1 MDIQL
6 SDSFNYKKLLRFTF
20 PSIVMM
26 IFTSVYMVVDGFFI
40 SNFVGKVPF
49 AAINFIIPVLIILA
63 SVGMMFGSGGSA
75 LVSKTLGEGDEEKAR
90 RLFSLVVYT
99 TIIFGIIISI
109 VAFLVIEP
117 IVYLIGARGELFKN
131 CVSYG
136 KIILF
141 AVPFYMILFEFQS
154 FFVTAG
160 KPNIGLITTVICGVT
175 NIVLDILFM
184 GVFSWGISGAAIA
197 TTISQVIG
205 AVISVSY
212 FCLPNNTVLR
222 LTKTKMDVKALLKSC
237 SNGSSEFMNNISIS
251 IVGMLYN
258 FQLMKYAGENGV
270 AVYGVLM
277 YVNTIFLSVFIGY
290 SSGIAPVIG
299 YNYGAKNHSEL
310 KRLLMKSFVIISIFA
325 VIMFGMAEFFG
336 GRLASIFVGYD
347 SELLNMA
354 TKAFKIYSISFL
366 FSGIAIYGSAFFTAL
381 NDGLT
386 SALISF
392 LRSLVFQVV
401 AVIVLPMIF
410 GIKGIWFSV
419 VAAEIIA
426 VIMTVSF
433 IIGKRKKYHYL

>member
-26 IFTSVYMVVDGFFI
+26 VFTSIYMVVDGFFV

-49 AAINFIIPVLIILA
+49 AAINFIVPILIILA

-75 LVSKTLGEGDEEKAR
+75 LVSKTLGEGNEEKAR
-90 RLFSLVVYT
+90 NLFSLVVYT
-99 TIIFGIIISI
+99 TIVFGIIIAVI
-109 VAFLVIEP
+109 AFLVIEP
-117 IVYLIGARGELFKN
+117 IVYLVGARGELLKN

-197 TTISQVIG
+197 TTISQIIG
-205 AVISVSY
+205 AVISVLY
-212 FCLPNNTVLR
+212 FCIPNNTALR

-237 SNGSSEFMNNISIS
+237 SNGCSEFMNNISIS

-258 FQLMKYAGENGV
+258 FQLMKYAGENGI

-310 KRLLMKSFVIISIFA
+310 KRLLTKSFVIISIFA

-366 FSGIAIYGSAFFTAL
+366 FSGVAIYGSSFFTAL

-392 LRSLVFQVV
+392 LRSLVFQII
-401 AVIVLPMIF
+401 AVIVFPMIF
-410 GIKGIWFSV
+410 GINGIWFSV